1 MTLLTIV
8 EIGLAGA
15 VGALLR
21 FTCTRIG
28 NTVFHR
34 VSLPIA
40 TLFINLLG
48 AFCLGMLTESLP
60 TTSTLWMVGSGL
72 LGGFTTFSTF
82 TNEIAVLLHD
92 QPRIAGV
99 YLVLAAVLGVAVAY
113 CGFLVV

>member
-1 MTLLTIV
+1 
-8 EIGLAGA
+8 
-15 VGALLR
+15 
-21 FTCTRIG
+21 
-28 NTVFHR
+28 
-34 VSLPIA
+34 
-40 TLFINLLG
+40 
-48 AFCLGMLTESLP
+48 
-60 TTSTLWMVGSGL
+60 MVGSGL